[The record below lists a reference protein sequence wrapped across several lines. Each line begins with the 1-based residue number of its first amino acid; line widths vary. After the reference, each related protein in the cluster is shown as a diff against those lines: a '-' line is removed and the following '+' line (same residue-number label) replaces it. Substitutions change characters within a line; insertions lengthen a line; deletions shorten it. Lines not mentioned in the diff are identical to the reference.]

1 MTQPFDHVVIGAG
14 HNGLVCATL
23 LAKAGRRVLVLEAR
37 DTVGGMATTREFA
50 PGFRVSACAHLLYAL
65 PEELAREL
73 AAHGLEFAATD
84 LATYALNPD
93 GAPLVFQ
100 QGTVV
105 GVDERDARAYAQLRT
120 QMARFARVLARVL
133 GMEPFRVTLKSWR
146 ERIAAGTL
154 ALSIR
159 LLGKRQMREF
169 LRIVGMNAYDLLTEN
184 FESALLKG
192 ALAFDATQ
200 GAEHGARSP
209 GSVLTLLYRV
219 AGLAGAGRL
228 GTAQPRGGMG
238 AVSAA
243 LAARARKAGVEI
255 RTGSPVARITVVDD
269 RAVGVLLASGEEI
282 SARSVISNAD
292 PKATFLKLL
301 GPGYLDTDFVR
312 RIDHFRA
319 KGAVAKVHLALEG
332 LPAFRGV
339 PAAAL
344 GARLLVSPSMDYL
357 EGAFNP
363 SKYRELP
370 EHPVL
375 EITVPTQADPGLAPA
390 GKTVLSI
397 NVMFVPYD
405 LKIEAHAAREQ
416 LGARVEAVLEDY
428 APGIGAL
435 VSAREVLLPG
445 DLEREFGAAGGHW
458 HHGALAFDQFF
469 FTRPVPGAAGYTTP
483 VAGLHLCGAGSH
495 PGGGVMGTPGRNAA
509 RKILKEGSPHAR

>member
-1 MTQPFDHVVIGAG
+1 
-14 HNGLVCATL
+14 
-23 LAKAGRRVLVLEAR
+23 
-37 DTVGGMATTREFA
+37 
-50 PGFRVSACAHLLYAL
+50 
-65 PEELAREL
+65 
-73 AAHGLEFAATD
+73 
-84 LATYALNPD
+84 
-93 GAPLVFQ
+93 
-100 QGTVV
+100 
-105 GVDERDARAYAQLRT
+105 
-120 QMARFARVLARVL
+120 
-133 GMEPFRVTLKSWR
+133 
-146 ERIAAGTL
+146 
-154 ALSIR
+154 
-159 LLGKRQMREF
+159 
-169 LRIVGMNAYDLLTEN
+169 
-184 FESALLKG
+184 
-192 ALAFDATQ
+192 
-200 GAEHGARSP
+200 
-209 GSVLTLLYRV
+209 
-219 AGLAGAGRL
+219 
-228 GTAQPRGGMG
+228 MG

-405 LKIEAHAAREQ
+405 LKIEARAAREQ